1 MRAGMATIRRIES
14 AEPRVIA
21 GLCTLLI
28 DAVHD
33 GASVGFLAPLSRDT
47 AHRYWNTALTPPD
60 DGLVLWVAESGEEV
74 IGTVQL
80 SLCAKENGRHRA
92 ELQKL
97 LVLRSH
103 RGNGIATA
111 LLLAADEYALANG
124 RTLLVLDT
132 IAGSPAESVYRHLG
146 WHKAGEIPEYAAMPD
161 GELRATAYY
170 YKRCPPAR
178 SPGRDPAGG

>member
-14 AEPRVIA
+14 AEPRVID
-21 GLCTLLI
+21 GLCALLI

-33 GASVGFLAPLSRDT
+33 GASVGFLAPLSRET
-47 AHRYWNTALTPPD
+47 ALRYWNQALASAG
-60 DGLVLWVAESGEEV
+60 DGLMLWIAESGGDV
-74 IGTVQL
+74 VGTVQL

-97 LVLRSH
+97 LVLCSH
-103 RGNGIATA
+103 RGQGIATA
-111 LLLAADEYALANG
+111 LMRTADGYAAANG

-146 WHKAGEIPEYAAMPD
+146 WRKAGEIPEYAAMPD

-170 YKRCPPAR
+170 YKQCPPGTEPRA
-178 SPGRDPAGG
+178 

>member
-1 MRAGMATIRRIES
+1 MRAGMATIRRLES
-14 AEPRVIA
+14 AEPRVID

-33 GASVGFLAPLSRDT
+33 GASVGFLAPLSRE
-47 AHRYWNTALTPPD
+47 TALQYWKQALPSLG
-60 DGLVLWVAESGEEV
+60 DGLVLWVAESGGEV
-74 IGTVQL
+74 TGTVQL
-80 SLCAKENGRHRA
+80 GLCAKENGRHRA

-111 LLLAADEYALANG
+111 LLRAADEYAAANG

-146 WHKAGEIPEYAAMPD
+146 WHKAGVIPEFAAMPD

-170 YKRCPPAR
+170 YKRCPP
-178 SPGRDPAGG
+178 GRES